1 MMFLCKSTINDIK
14 ELTAWNID
22 ECIVGGAVLFG
33 AEELFVGRDDES
45 VYYEKRASQ
54 SSSCTQRAL

>member
-1 MMFLCKSTINDIK
+1 MNGLFK
-14 ELTAWNID
+14 ECRWCDVGNID

-45 VYYEKRASQ
+45 VYYEKKASQ
-54 SSSCTQRAL
+54 SSACTQRTL